1 MRPGFDGGACFAKSR
16 GAFPKALCFE
26 LTFVPSAEVP
36 AEDRLM
42 SAQIIPAI
50 MCGGAGTRLWPVSR
64 ESMPKQFVPL
74 IGERSTFQQVLA
86 RISVPSL
93 FSRPIVITNADFR
106 FVVAEQLREQGIEAD
121 IVLEPS
127 RRDSGPAVAVAA
139 LLAAERDRDALV
151 LVLAADH
158 VVRDADEFHRA
169 CRNAAEAAS
178 AGRIVTF
185 GIAPN
190 HPATSYGYIRP
201 GAKLNGGCA
210 HAVDTFV
217 EKPDAVTA
225 ASHVANGYL
234 WNSGN
239 FLFHAA
245 TMLGEIERFEPAM
258 AEAAK
263 TAVNHL
269 VRDLDFL
276 RLAAEPFSRAPKK
289 SIDYA
294 VMERTSLAAVVPTD
308 FGWSDVGSW
317 DGAWDILDHD
327 TAGNAIEGPV
337 VVLDTRNSL
346 VRSDESVLTTVIGL
360 DDVVVVS
367 TADAVL
373 VSARSKAEQVKKLV
387 EQLKAQNH
395 RAAVEHRRIY
405 RPWGYYQDVDIAPR
419 YRVKRI
425 VVKPGSKLSL
435 QKHFHRS
442 EHWVVVKGT
451 AEVTVGEAVR
461 DVHEN
466 ESIYIPIGDLH
477 RLANPGKIPLELIE
491 VQVGS
496 YLGEDDIVRL
506 DDVYGR

>member
-1 MRPGFDGGACFAKSR
+1 MA
-16 GAFPKALCFE
+16 
-26 LTFVPSAEVP
+26 
-36 AEDRLM
+36 
-42 SAQIIPAI
+42 AQIVPVI

-74 IGERSTFQQVLA
+74 LGPESTFQQVLA
-86 RISVPSL
+86 RVSEPDL
-93 FSRPIVITNADFR
+93 FARPIVITNADFR
-106 FVVAEQLREQGIEAD
+106 FVVAEQLRERGMEAD
-121 IVLEPS
+121 IVLEPM

-139 LLAAERDRDALV
+139 VLAAERDREALV

-158 VVRDADEFHRA
+158 VVRKPDEFREA
-169 CRNAAEAAS
+169 CRRAAEAA
-178 AGRIVTF
+178 AEGRIVTF
-185 GIAPN
+185 GIQPT
-190 HPATSYGYIRP
+190 HPATNYGYIRP
-201 GAKLNGGCA
+201 GEKLNGA
-210 HAVDTFV
+210 SVRAVDAFV
-217 EKPDAVTA
+217 EKPDAA
-225 ASHVANGYL
+225 AAAGYVADRYL

-245 TMLGEIERFEPAM
+245 TMLSEIKRFEPAM
-258 AEAAK
+258 AEAAAA
-263 TAVNHL
+263 AVAGL
-269 VRDLDFL
+269 TRDLDFL
-276 RLAAEPFSRAPKK
+276 RLAADPFGRAPKK

-294 VMERTSLAAVVPTD
+294 VMERTRLAAVVPVD
-308 FGWSDVGSW
+308 LGWSDVGSW
-317 DGAWDILDHD
+317 STVWDVLDHD
-327 TAGNAIEGPV
+327 QAGNATDGPV
-337 VVLDTRNSL
+337 VMLDSHNSL
-346 VRSDESVLTTVIGL
+346 VRSEDSILTTVVGL
-360 DDVVVVS
+360 DDMIVVA

-373 VSARSKAEQVKKLV
+373 VTARAKAEQVKVLV
-387 EQLKAQNH
+387 EQLKANNH

-451 AEVTVGEAVR
+451 AEVMLGNDVR
-461 DVHEN
+461 SVHEN
-466 ESIYIPIGDLH
+466 ESIYIPIGSVH

-506 DDVYGR
+506 DDVYGRG

>member
-1 MRPGFDGGACFAKSR
+1 MP
-16 GAFPKALCFE
+16 
-26 LTFVPSAEVP
+26 
-36 AEDRLM
+36 
-42 SAQIIPAI
+42 AQIIPVV

-74 IGERSTFQQVLA
+74 IGQGSTFQQVLA
-86 RISVPSL
+86 RISDPAL
-93 FSRPIVITNADFR
+93 FARPIVITNADFR
-106 FVVAEQLREQGIEAD
+106 FVVAEQLRERGVEAD
-121 IVLEPS
+121 IVLEPL
-127 RRDSGPAVAVAA
+127 RRDSGPAVAVSAV
-139 LLAAERDRDALV
+139 LAAERDREALV

-158 VVRDADEFHRA
+158 VVRKPDAFREA
-169 CRNAAEAAS
+169 CRRAAVAAAE
-178 AGRIVTF
+178 GRIVTF
-185 GIAPN
+185 GIEPTY
-190 HPATSYGYIRP
+190 PATNYGYIRP
-201 GAKLNGGCA
+201 GEKLNGA
-210 HAVDTFV
+210 SVRAVEAFV
-217 EKPDAVTA
+217 EKPDAATA
-225 ASHVANGYL
+225 AGYVADRYL

-258 AEAAK
+258 AEAA
-263 TAVNHL
+263 TAAVRGL
-269 VRDLDFL
+269 TRDLDFL
-276 RLAAEPFSRAPKK
+276 RLAAEPFARAPKK

-294 VMERTSLAAVVPTD
+294 IMQRTQLAAVVPAD
-308 FGWSDVGSW
+308 LGWSDVGSW
-317 DGAWDILDHD
+317 SAVWDVLDHD
-327 TAGNAIEGPV
+327 GAGNATDGPV
-337 VVLDTRNSL
+337 VMLDSRNSL
-346 VRSDESVLTTVIGL
+346 VRSEDSVLTTVVGL
-360 DDVVVVS
+360 DDVIVVS

-373 VSARSKAEQVKKLV
+373 VSARAKAEQVKALV
-387 EQLKAQNH
+387 EQLKAHNH

-425 VVKPGSKLSL
+425 VVQPGSKLSL

-451 AEVTVGEAVR
+451 AEVTIGSDVR
-461 DVHEN
+461 SVHEN
-466 ESIYIPIGDLH
+466 ESIYIPIGSVH